1 MYILQKSNKKISAR
15 RQIDIRGVR
24 DGVLILPDDR
34 YRLILQASSIN
45 FELKS
50 EAEQDALIEIY
61 KSFLNSLACP
71 LQIIIRVREMDLDKY
86 LEDFRARLAEET
98 EDVYKTQIQNYAEF
112 VASLVDTNKI
122 LSRNFYVVIGYEG
135 EGEFEIVKEQL
146 SLNTDIVVKVLAR
159 LGMQS
164 RILSSL
170 EILDLFYSFY
180 NPNQAKSQPIT
191 ASTLDL
197 LSRSYI

>member
-1 MYILQKSNKKISAR
+1 MYILQKSNKKASAR

-24 DGVLILPDDR
+24 DGVLMLPDNR
-34 YRLILQASSIN
+34 YRLILQVSSIN

-71 LQIIIRVREMDLDKY
+71 LQIIVRVREMDLDKY
-86 LEDFRARLAEET
+86 LEDFLARLAEET
-98 EDVYKTQIQNYAEF
+98 EEVYKTQIGNYSEF
-112 VASLVDTNKI
+112 VTGLVNTNKI

-146 SLNTDIVVKVLAR
+146 SLNTDIVVKGLAR
-159 LGMQS
+159 LGMQT

-180 NPNQAKSQPIT
+180 NPTQAKSQPVT

>member
-1 MYILQKSNKKISAR
+1 MYILRKSNKKVSAR

-24 DGVLILPDDR
+24 DGVLILPDNR

-50 EAEQDALIEIY
+50 EAEQDAIIEIY

-71 LQIIIRVREMDLDKY
+71 LQIIVRVREMDLDKY

-98 EDVYKTQIQNYAEF
+98 EDVYKTQIENYSKF
-112 VASLVDTNKI
+112 VAGLVNTNKI

-146 SLNTDIVVKVLAR
+146 SLNTDIVIKGLAR
-159 LGMQS
+159 LGMQT
-164 RILSSL
+164 RVLSSL

-180 NPNQAKSQPIT
+180 NPKQAKAQPIT